1 MITQEFENRIKSK
14 RLTQVE
20 QVVAE
25 SILHNFHTVG
35 FMTTTD
41 IANELNISDA
51 SVFRTARSL
60 GYNGFEELKT
70 EIKNLVSKQLQ
81 AANSLRE
88 YSQLAPIERFQSNW
102 DSLFE
107 NDAIEKLTNNAIAS
121 IYDVIDRNSK
131 NNINSCLDILLNSRN
146 KYVCG
151 FRSTAFVAN
160 FLAFELLFLL
170 NNVILNTH
178 ADGKAIERLADITSE
193 DCVILLVY
201 PRYSNIN
208 YIVKQIALD
217 VGAKIILVIDKISH
231 ELVKDVDFV
240 FACNP
245 RSISYYNTI
254 IPMVFICE
262 IIISELSKVIPDAF
276 RKRSEFI
283 CKYMDAVGLY

>member
-25 SILHNFHTVG
+25 HILHNFHTVG

-70 EIKNLVSKQLQ
+70 EIKIWFQTTS

-160 FLAFELLFLL
+160 FLAFELLF
-170 NNVILNTH
+170 
-178 ADGKAIERLADITSE
+178 
-193 DCVILLVY
+193 Y
-201 PRYSNIN
+201 
-208 YIVKQIALD
+208 
-217 VGAKIILVIDKISH
+217 
-231 ELVKDVDFV
+231 
-240 FACNP
+240 
-245 RSISYYNTI
+245 
-254 IPMVFICE
+254 
-262 IIISELSKVIPDAF
+262 
-276 RKRSEFI
+276 
-283 CKYMDAVGLY
+283 